1 MGYVSV
7 WPFSASAA
15 EVKQTMTATG
25 HNPQS
30 LTLPF
35 GHLLGHYLVKG
46 FAVPYRAVLIIP
58 PRSELQRLV
67 QVSVLSVGIL
77 NLESGLRSFKRRNV
91 APVLSEREDARLSV
105 GGVKKQTNGGF
116 AWHLSYRHPI
126 SFYLRDILLSSDNIH
141 SEARPCACLPPPPPP
156 SKKKSANWRCF

>member
-1 MGYVSV
+1 
-7 WPFSASAA
+7 
-15 EVKQTMTATG
+15 MTATG

-35 GHLLGHYLVKG
+35 GHLLGYYLVKG
-46 FAVPYRAVLIIP
+46 FAAPCRAVLIIP

-126 SFYLRDILLSSDNIH
+126 FFFFLSTRH
-141 SEARPCACLPPPPPP
+141 PAF
-156 SKKKSANWRCF
+156 K